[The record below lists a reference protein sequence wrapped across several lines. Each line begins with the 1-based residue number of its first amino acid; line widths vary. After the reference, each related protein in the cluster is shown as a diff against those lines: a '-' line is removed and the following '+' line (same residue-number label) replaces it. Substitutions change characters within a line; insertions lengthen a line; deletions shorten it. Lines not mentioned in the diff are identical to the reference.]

1 MRHGSTAVFDDPS
14 LVSCTG
20 LATVLQLGERAGLQR
35 LVAEHVH
42 LGKPGGVNPHLKIPA
57 LVAGMVAGADSIED
71 MALLRHGAMGRLF
84 GGVRA
89 TSTLGTFLRTFT
101 FGHVRQ
107 LDAVASRLL
116 INLAGQAP
124 LLPGAV
130 ELAYVDIDDTLKQ
143 TYGYAKQG
151 AGRGYTGV
159 KGLNALLA
167 VVSTPSCAPLIAAA
181 RLRQGSANSARGASR
196 FVTDRLVT
204 ARKAGATGVLVLRAS
219 SAYYGH
225 DVLAAARR
233 KGARFSVTARQ
244 DKAVRAAIAG
254 IAADAWTT
262 IKYTDAVFDEQ
273 QQRWISDADVAE
285 ITYTAF
291 TSKPKA
297 KHVTARLIV
306 RRVTDMN
313 PNHQSELFTAYRYH
327 AVFTNSPLPMLAS
340 EKAHRAHANIEQ
352 VIADLQ
358 NGPLVHL
365 SSGLF
370 WANSAW
376 LVCAAMAFNLTRTA
390 GALVSNVH
398 AKATTGTI
406 RAQLIT
412 VPGRLVDSARRLT
425 LPSDSLAL
433 AEGLAATSG
442 RREQPNARGLTST
455 RPAAGPDR
463 RPKWRSA
470 GPPVHPATP
479 APNQQRNH
487 FDSMINKGA
496 TVDPGSAVAHRSRPR
511 FAPATPGIPPGAAS
525 SGTQRCG
532 PGSGQKRSFGAKNR
546 SGWSGS

>member
-1 MRHGSTAVFDDPS
+1 MRACHGFTAAFDDQN

-20 LATVLQLGERAGLQR
+20 LAPVLQLGERAGLQR

-71 MALLRHGAMGRLF
+71 MALLRHGAMKRLF
-84 GGVRA
+84 TGVRA
-89 TSTLGTFLRTFT
+89 TSTRGTFLRSFT

-167 VVSTPSCAPLIAAA
+167 VVSTPSSAPLIAAA

-297 KHVTARLIV
+297 KQVTARLIV

-313 PNHQSELFTAYRYH
+313 PNNQSELFTVYRYH
-327 AVFTNSPLPMLAS
+327 AVFTDSPLSMLAA
-340 EKAHRAHANIEQ
+340 ERAHRAHAIIEQ
-352 VIADLQ
+352 VIADLRTGSWRTCPPGTS
-358 NGPLVHL
+358 GPTAPGWSAPRSPSTSPGPPAPWPRPSTPKPPPARSAP
-365 SSGLF
+365 SSSPSRAGSP
-370 WANSAW
+370 APPDASPCPYRCTGPASTPGDNSPPQPQPTSDG
-376 LVCAAMAFNLTRTA
+376 LTR
-390 GALVSNVH
+390 
-398 AKATTGTI
+398 
-406 RAQLIT
+406 
-412 VPGRLVDSARRLT
+412 
-425 LPSDSLAL
+425 
-433 AEGLAATSG
+433 
-442 RREQPNARGLTST
+442 
-455 RPAAGPDR
+455 
-463 RPKWRSA
+463 
-470 GPPVHPATP
+470 PPVHPSTGTDRNNVEINRP
-479 APNQQRNH
+479 ARQ
-487 FDSMINKGA
+487 SG
-496 TVDPGSAVAHRSRPR
+496 
-511 FAPATPGIPPGAAS
+511 APA
-525 SGTQRCG
+525 
-532 PGSGQKRSFGAKNR
+532 
-546 SGWSGS
+546 